1 MKHPSLSISLLF
13 LILLSS
19 LSSAQEQ
26 REIKIDSTGFFNID
40 EDKYPGASILTR
52 NDMQQVKISHA
63 GILMWAD
70 KVIHYAKE
78 DFIEAYGN
86 VKINQGD
93 SIIMT
98 SKYVEYSGVSQV
110 AFGSGNVVLTDPTS
124 TITSDTLYF
133 NRIKQQSFYKTG
145 GKVVRDTSGTI
156 TSRRG
161 TYYMKKKKYQFVQNV
176 KLVNPD
182 YVIDSDQLDF
192 YSETGHAYLFGPS
205 TITGENNTIYCER
218 GFYNTNNDTG
228 YFVKKSRIDYD
239 DRVVKADSIYFDR
252 TRNYASASNNIK
264 ITDTINN
271 TIIKGHYAEVYKAK
285 DSVFITNRALAIT
298 VRENDSTYI
307 HSDTLMVTGKP
318 DHRITRAYFNAK
330 WYKSDL
336 SGKADSIHV
345 DQKAGLTQLINLKRF
360 SSGDNFATKRNPILW
375 NIGNQITGDSIHI
388 LSNTKTDKL
397 DSLKV
402 FNDAFV
408 ISKDTLGEGYNQ
420 ISGQKLYGLFK
431 DNALYT
437 IDIIKNAQSIYYLR
451 NDDNE
456 LVAIDKAK
464 SGKIKI
470 WITENTIDEVRK
482 IKAVD
487 GKDYPQDQFPENQT
501 KLRGFDWR
509 EDERPRSMEDLFKDD
524 PPLNL
529 PVIKGLK
536 AYVPEKDFFEDDLK
550 PSDTKTIIKKQKN
563 KSAAKV
569 PKGTIKEWTKPKKKD
584 N

>member
-1 MKHPSLSISLLF
+1 
-13 LILLSS
+13 LILFSS

-26 REIKIDSTGFFNID
+26 RKIRIDSTGFFNID
-40 EDKYPGASILTR
+40 EENYPGASILTR
-52 NDMQQVKISHA
+52 NDMNQVKISHA

-70 KVIHYAKE
+70 KVIHYAQD

-98 SKYVEYSGVSQV
+98 SKYVEYSGATQL

-124 TITSDTLYF
+124 TITSDTLRF
-133 NRIKQQSFYKTG
+133 DRLKQQAYYDTG

-156 TSRRG
+156 TSRIGR
-161 TYYMKKKKYQFVQNV
+161 YYMNIKKYQFVQKV

-182 YVIDSDQLDF
+182 YVIDTEQLDF

-205 TITGENNTIYCER
+205 TITGETSTIYCER
-218 GFYNTNNDTG
+218 GFYNTNNNTG
-228 YFVKKSRIDYD
+228 YFLKKSRIDYD
-239 DRVVKADSIYFDR
+239 DREVRADSIYFDR
-252 TRNYASASNNIK
+252 NRSYASLSNNIK

-271 TIIKGHYAEVYKAK
+271 TIIKGHYAEVYRAK

-318 DHRITRAYFNAK
+318 DHRITRAYYNAK

-360 SSGDNFATKRNPILW
+360 SSGDNFTTKRNPILW

-408 ISKDTLGEGYNQ
+408 ISKDTLGDGYNQ
-420 ISGQKLYGLFK
+420 IAGQKLYGLFK

-437 IDIIKNAQSIYYLR
+437 IDIIKNAESIYYLR
-451 NDDNE
+451 NDANE

-470 WITENTIDEVRK
+470 WLSENTIDEVRK
-482 IKAVD
+482 IKEVD
-487 GKDYPQDQFPENQT
+487 GKDYPEDQFPENER

-509 EDERPRSMEDLFKDD
+509 EEERPKSMKDLFKDD
-524 PPLNL
+524 PPLEL
-529 PVIKGLK
+529 PIIKGLK
-536 AYVPEKDFFEDDLK
+536 DYVPQKDFFAEDIKAPNKKIQNKKKANK
-550 PSDTKTIIKKQKN
+550 PV
-563 KSAAKV
+563 AKV
-569 PKGTIKEWTKPKKKD
+569 PNKNLNKIDSKKATRLKLKKKD